1 MNRNYLHFLI
11 KVFGYLKNKQVTPK
25 YINKINLQQ
34 WKQVE
39 LIQIQ
44 LEMAL
49 ICVNQVS
56 LMKLT
61 LCRLIL
67 TTLDPL

>member
-11 KVFGYLKNKQVTPK
+11 KVFGYLKNKRVTSK

-49 ICVNQVS
+49 ICVNQGS

-61 LCRLIL
+61 LRRLIL